1 MSVKKDFLKVISRT
15 AGEARAQEKQ
25 GGEDT
30 DALVEVVID
39 SATPDIEIF
48 HAAMNLHHAVR
59 SVDPVLSST
68 PRASELNSTAAE
80 MCVPLILHNLL
91 AWIIGGPDLET
102 VDTTG
107 RVQVSQSTQGS
118 HIHWPGYC
126 LRSQL

>member
-1 MSVKKDFLKVISRT
+1 MV
-15 AGEARAQEKQ
+15 GEARAQEKQ

-39 SATPDIEIF
+39 SATPDIDIF
-48 HAAMNLHHAVR
+48 HAAMNPHRAVR
-59 SVDPVLSST
+59 SVNPVLSST

-80 MCVPLILHNLL
+80 MCVSLILHNLL

-107 RVQVSQSTQGS
+107 RVQVS
-118 HIHWPGYC
+118 
-126 LRSQL
+126 